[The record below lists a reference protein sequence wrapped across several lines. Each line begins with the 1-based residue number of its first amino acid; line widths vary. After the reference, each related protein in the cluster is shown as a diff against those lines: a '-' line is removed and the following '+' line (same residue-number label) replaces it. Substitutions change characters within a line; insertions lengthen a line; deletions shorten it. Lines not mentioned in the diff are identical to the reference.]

1 MSDARKTKKCPG
13 LCGYTDQ
20 GGEAKPRGQKQHN
33 TVSRE
38 AQGGDFL
45 AETVIRFKRT
55 RGFTILQNGMLR
67 DPRLSLKTKGLFAV
81 MLSKPGSWEFSIA
94 ALSREVG
101 AGKDAIRTSLQELIG
116 AGYLERDKQSHDDGG
131 KFGGSVYVL
140 HEESASPW
148 SGFPTT
154 VEPSTVEPSTADP
167 TQVNSENSNIPPKAP
182 QWGRRARPESRTAPE
197 WKPERFAGF
206 WSFYPRGEKKQ
217 AAILAWDRLR
227 PDDALIDEIARALR
241 RQKAS
246 EDWQRGIAIP
256 YASTYLNQQR
266 WTDTGM
272 RAMDAEPPREEVLQE
287 WT

>member
-1 MSDARKTKKCPG
+1 M
-13 LCGYTDQ
+13 
-20 GGEAKPRGQKQHN
+20 
-33 TVSRE
+33 
-38 AQGGDFL
+38 
-45 AETVIRFKRT
+45 AETVIRFERK

-101 AGKDAIRTSLQELIG
+101 AGKDAIRTSLQELID
-116 AGYLERDKQSHDDGG
+116 AGYLERDKQSHDGGG

-140 HEESASPW
+140 HEESASPLA
-148 SGFPTT
+148 GFPTT
-154 VEPSTVEPSTADP
+154 VEPTTVEPSTAEP
-167 TQVNSENSNIPPKAP
+167 TQENTEYSNPPIAP
-182 QWGRRARPESRTAPE
+182 QGGRRARTTPKAAPE
-197 WKPERFAGF
+197 WKPERFEGF
-206 WSFYPRGEKKQ
+206 WRFYPRGEKKQ

-246 EDWQRGIAIP
+246 EDWLRGIAIP

-266 WTDTGM
+266 WTDVGL
-272 RAMDAEPPREEVLQE
+272 RPMDGEAAHEEVLQE

>member
-1 MSDARKTKKCPG
+1 M
-13 LCGYTDQ
+13 
-20 GGEAKPRGQKQHN
+20 
-33 TVSRE
+33 
-38 AQGGDFL
+38 L
-45 AETVIRFKRT
+45 AETVIRFERK

-94 ALSREVG
+94 ALSREVY
-101 AGKDAIRTSLQELIG
+101 AGKDAIRTSLRELID
-116 AGYLERDKQSHDDGG
+116 AGYIERDQQSHDGGG

-154 VEPSTVEPSTADP
+154 VEPTTVEPFTVNPTEVNADI
-167 TQVNSENSNIPPKAP
+167 SNTPPKAP
-182 QWGRRARPESRTAPE
+182 QGGRRAGREIKAGPD

-206 WSFYPRGEKKQ
+206 WTYYPRGEKKQ
-217 AAILAWDRLR
+217 AAIAAWDKLR
-227 PDDALIDEIARALR
+227 PSDELIDEIGRALK

-246 EDWQRGIAIP
+246 EDWQRGIGIP
-256 YASTYLNQQR
+256 YASAYLNGAR
-266 WTDTGM
+266 WTDSGLRPM
-272 RAMDAEPPREEVLQE
+272 GGDASHEEVLQE

>member
-1 MSDARKTKKCPG
+1 M
-13 LCGYTDQ
+13 
-20 GGEAKPRGQKQHN
+20 
-33 TVSRE
+33 
-38 AQGGDFL
+38 

-101 AGKDAIRTSLQELIG
+101 AGKDAIRTSLGELID
-116 AGYLERDKQSHDDGG
+116 AGYIERDKQSHDGGG

-154 VEPSTVEPSTADP
+154 VEPSTVEPSTAEP
-167 TQVNSENSNIPPKAP
+167 TQENTEYSNPPKAP
-182 QWGRRARPESRTAPE
+182 HGGRRARPESRTAPE

-206 WSFYPRGEKKQ
+206 WAYYPRGEKKQ
-217 AAILAWDRLR
+217 AAIAAWDRLR
-227 PDDALIDEIARALR
+227 PSDELIDEIGRALK

-246 EDWQRGIAIP
+246 EDWLRGIAIP

-266 WTDTGM
+266 WTDVGL
-272 RAMDAEPPREEVLQE
+272 RPMDGEAAREEVLQE

>member
-1 MSDARKTKKCPG
+1 M
-13 LCGYTDQ
+13 Q
-20 GGEAKPRGQKQHN
+20 GRRHKPRGQIQHS

-38 AQGGDFL
+38 TQGGDFL
-45 AETVIRFKRT
+45 AETVIRFERK
-55 RGFTILQNGMLR
+55 RGFTVVQNGMLR

-101 AGKDAIRTSLQELIG
+101 AGKDAIRTSLRELID
-116 AGYLERDKQSHDDGG
+116 AGYIERDQQSHDGGG

-154 VEPSTVEPSTADP
+154 VEPTTVEPFTDNP
-167 TQVNSENSNIPPKAP
+167 TEVNTDYRKDCSKEPPKAP
-182 QWGRRARPESRTAPE
+182 QGGRRAKPSPKAAPD

-217 AAILAWDRLR
+217 AAIRAWDALR
-227 PDDALIDEIARALR
+227 PDDALIDEIGRALK

-246 EDWQRGIAIP
+246 EEWQRGVGIP
-256 YASTYLNQQR
+256 YASSYLNGAR
-266 WTDTGM
+266 WTDVGLRPM
-272 RAMDAEPPREEVLQE
+272 GGDAPHEEVLRE